1 MGIRIGECKAENQCL
16 ETENEK
22 LETQNEKFDA
32 LNEKLE
38 TLNEKFE
45 GINEKLQVE
54 YILKKKIKP
63 TYFKALISNVN
74 TSESLSCVFEIDG
87 DGNIY
92 KYKKLTTTTKDV
104 PITVWGSSRCTL
116 RILAIGGGGG
126 GE

>member
-54 YILKKKIKP
+54 YIFQKEIKP
-63 TYFKALISNVN
+63 KYILR
-74 TSESLSCVFEIDG
+74 LSSVM
-87 DGNIY
+87 
-92 KYKKLTTTTKDV
+92 
-104 PITVWGSSRCTL
+104 
-116 RILAIGGGGG
+116 
-126 GE
+126 

>member
-1 MGIRIGECKAENQCL
+1 MKIKSKSFIDFRNCPLKFTENSNKDLVKTLIEMGIRIGECKAENQCL

-54 YILKKKIKP
+54 YIFQKKN
-63 TYFKALISNVN
+63 KANV
-74 TSESLSCVFEIDG
+74 F
-87 DGNIY
+87 
-92 KYKKLTTTTKDV
+92 
-104 PITVWGSSRCTL
+104 
-116 RILAIGGGGG
+116 
-126 GE
+126 